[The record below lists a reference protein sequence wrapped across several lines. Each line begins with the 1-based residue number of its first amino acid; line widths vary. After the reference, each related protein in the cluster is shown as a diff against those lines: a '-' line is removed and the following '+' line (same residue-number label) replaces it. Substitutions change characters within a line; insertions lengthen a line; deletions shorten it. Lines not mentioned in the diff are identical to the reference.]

1 MLLYRDLIRL
11 FACFNDG
18 IINLLEKFFGF
29 KGKRECREALELYK
43 KFLIRMD
50 RVGDFLKTAEAV
62 GIDKGEIPD
71 LTRAPSSLLEALEA
85 HCLQL
90 EGKDPLSASAEVK
103 ALRIGS
109 SVSNAVPLSKE
120 EQYKKALEEEAEVL
134 SKFEKQKRASTGNA
148 SISSSSTNN
157 VTSSSSNNS
166 SLLIN
171 PGSSSNVVGAS
182 GVSSSSSGPSNDP
195 DFNAFLMGDPIETT
209 STGESKKKVAEDI
222 LALFEQNTASINA
235 NPAYFQQPTNQLMNN
250 PYLQY
255 HPITGAAVPM
265 GGLPVSSSNPFAPA
279 PGAVQFGARP
289 MAVSPVGGH
298 SPFSPPGLVSNN
310 LAAPNIPGFPGSP
323 AHQLPFASSS
333 FGMATAA
340 APAGF
345 PAGGLMSSS
354 GGFNGGGPFGHSS
367 SNNSNNTSFEPN
379 FDSAFPSTTSS
390 TSSNTTTRKLDTN
403 SLLNDFSLI

>member
-90 EGKDPLSASAEVK
+90 EGKDPLAASTEVK
-103 ALRIGS
+103 ALSSRMAS
-109 SVSNAVPLSKE
+109 SVPLTKE

-134 SKFEKQKRASTGNA
+134 SKFEQQKRASSG
-148 SISSSSTNN
+148 
-157 VTSSSSNNS
+157 VTSNSQSTSNNS
-166 SLLIN
+166 SLLISTKSS
-171 PGSSSNVVGAS
+171 PSSSVIGPSAATAS
-182 GVSSSSSGPSNDP
+182 TSGPSNDS

-209 STGESKKKVAEDI
+209 SAGENKKKVAEDI

-235 NPAYFQQPTNQLMNN
+235 NPAYFQQPSNQLMNN

-255 HPITGAAVPM
+255 HPLTGAAVSMP
-265 GGLPVSSSNPFAPA
+265 GGSSNPFASA
-279 PGAVQFGARP
+279 PTMQFGARP

-298 SPFSPPGLVSNN
+298 SPFSPPGLVSANSS
-310 LAAPNIPGFPGSP
+310 APNIPGFPGSP
-323 AHQLPFASSS
+323 AHQLPFSSS
-333 FGMATAA
+333 AFGA
-340 APAGF
+340 APSGF
-345 PAGGLMSSS
+345 PAGGLMSGS
-354 GGFNGGGPFGHSS
+354 GFNNGGPFGGSS
-367 SNNSNNTSFEPN
+367 GNNSSASFEPN
-379 FDSAFPSTTSS
+379 FDSAFPTTTP
-390 TSSNTTTRKLDTN
+390 TSASNTSRKLDTN

>member
-1 MLLYRDLIRL
+1 MLSSFIKSISSGVITAAFMLLYRDLIRL

-29 KGKRECREALELYK
+29 KGKRESRDALELYK

-103 ALRIGS
+103 ALSSRIS
-109 SVSNAVPLSKE
+109 SSSSTLTKE

-134 SKFEKQKRASTGNA
+134 SKFEKQKRASCGSPSLSSINNA
-148 SISSSSTNN
+148 NSSNFQLISTKLSPSSSLT
-157 VTSSSSNNS
+157 VA
-166 SLLIN
+166 
-171 PGSSSNVVGAS
+171 AS
-182 GVSSSSSGPSNDP
+182 AASSSGPSNDS

-235 NPAYFQQPTNQLMNN
+235 NPAYFQQPSNQLMNN

-255 HPITGAAVPM
+255 HPLTGVAVQ
-265 GGLPVSSSNPFAPA
+265 SSNPFAPTTM
-279 PGAVQFGARP
+279 QFGTRP
-289 MAVSPVGGH
+289 MAVSPVGP
-298 SPFSPPGLVSNN
+298 SPFSPPGLVSTNPN
-310 LAAPNIPGFPGSP
+310 APNIPGFPGSP
-323 AHQLPFASSS
+323 AHQIPFSSSATSVGAASSGLA
-333 FGMATAA
+333 F
-340 APAGF
+340 
-345 PAGGLMSSS
+345 GGLISS
-354 GGFNGGGPFGHSS
+354 GGFNGSGSYGISS
-367 SNNSNNTSFEPN
+367 TNNSNMSFEPN

-390 TSSNTTTRKLDTN
+390 SNTSNATRKLDTN
-403 SLLNDFSLI
+403 SLMNDFSLI

>member
-29 KGKRECREALELYK
+29 KGKRECRDALELYK

-90 EGKDPLSASAEVK
+90 EGKDPLAASAEVK
-103 ALRIGS
+103 ALSSRIGTLPS
-109 SVSNAVPLSKE
+109 SLPLTKE

-134 SKFEKQKRASTGNA
+134 SKFEKQKRA
-148 SISSSSTNN
+148 
-157 VTSSSSNNS
+157 TSGSVPLSSSNNS
-166 SLLIN
+166 SFLIHTKSS
-171 PGSSSNVVGAS
+171 PSSSISVVPGAVAPPVPRS
-182 GVSSSSSGPSNDP
+182 LGQSDDS

-235 NPAYFQQPTNQLMNN
+235 NPAYFQQPSNQLMNN

-255 HPITGAAVPM
+255 HPLTGAAVSTSA
-265 GGLPVSSSNPFAPA
+265 VQSSNPFATGPSM
-279 PGAVQFGARP
+279 QFGSRP
-289 MAVSPVGGH
+289 MAVSPIGGH
-298 SPFSPPGLVSNN
+298 SPFSPPGLVSANSC
-310 LAAPNIPGFPGSP
+310 APNMPGFPGSP
-323 AHQLPFASSS
+323 AHQQSFNSASS
-333 FGMATAA
+333 FMGAT
-340 APAGF
+340 PGISAGSH
-345 PAGGLMSSS
+345 MSS
-354 GGFNGGGPFGHSS
+354 GFNGGGSFGGSL
-367 SNNSNNTSFEPN
+367 SNSNTSFEPN
-379 FDSAFPSTTSS
+379 FDSAFPQTTSAS
-390 TSSNTTTRKLDTN
+390 TSSASRKLDTN